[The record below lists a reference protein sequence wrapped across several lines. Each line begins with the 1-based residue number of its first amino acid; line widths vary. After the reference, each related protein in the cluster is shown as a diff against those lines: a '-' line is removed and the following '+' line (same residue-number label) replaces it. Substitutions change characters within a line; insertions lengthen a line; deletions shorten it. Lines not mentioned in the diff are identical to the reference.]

1 MLSAQCPMGQMSADK
16 CPGTKQRSRGGAE
29 TRRREVP
36 VIFLRVSASP
46 RENRVAASNGR
57 ISAPDAQPTMNVTRT
72 ASAAFTAEFESEEEL
87 REEQRTNLSMGGL
100 RLTTSEIV
108 ALNATLLV
116 TLRGPWGGESFARAT
131 VVAILPEGIALV
143 IDGNPDEHVA
153 RLMARPADD
162 SSDDTIEKRQNI
174 WDRVRALSQMEK
186 ILLAIK
192 ADRTERAL
200 LLQDNDP
207 RVLLSLLR
215 NPRLTVDE
223 VARLAK
229 SSFLNFQIADVIIK
243 TTQWM
248 SNLDVRLG
256 LIHNPKTPPAYAL
269 RILPT
274 LPESEVRS
282 IARAGSNMQLKTAA
296 LRQLQ
301 GR

>member
-1 MLSAQCPMGQMSADK
+1 MK
-16 CPGTKQRSRGGAE
+16 
-29 TRRREVP
+29 
-36 VIFLRVSASP
+36 
-46 RENRVAASNGR
+46 
-57 ISAPDAQPTMNVTRT
+57 VTRT

-87 REEQRTNLSMGGL
+87 REEHRTNLSMGGL
-100 RLTTSEIV
+100 RLATTETV

-131 VVAILPEGIALV
+131 VVALLPEAIALS
-143 IDGNPDEHVA
+143 IDGNADEHLA
-153 RLMARPADD
+153 RLLVRPADD
-162 SSDDTIEKRQNI
+162 SADDSLEKKQNI

-186 ILLAIK
+186 LLLAVK

-223 VARLAK
+223 VARLTK
-229 SSFLNFQIADVIIK
+229 SSFLNFQIADVIMK

-248 SNLDVRLG
+248 SNIDVRLG
-256 LIHNPKTPPAYAL
+256 LIHNAKTPSAFAL

-282 IARAGSNMQLKTAA
+282 IARAGSNMALKTAA

>member
-1 MLSAQCPMGQMSADK
+1 MK
-16 CPGTKQRSRGGAE
+16 
-29 TRRREVP
+29 
-36 VIFLRVSASP
+36 
-46 RENRVAASNGR
+46 
-57 ISAPDAQPTMNVTRT
+57 VTRT
-72 ASAAFTAEFESEEEL
+72 ASAAFTVEFDNEDEL
-87 REEQRTNLSMGGL
+87 REEHRANLSLGGL
-100 RLTTSEIV
+100 RVVTSEAA

-116 TLRGPWGGESFARAT
+116 TLRGPWGSETFARAT
-131 VVAILPEGIALV
+131 VVAILPDGMALA
-143 IDGNPDEHVA
+143 IDGNAEEHFA
-153 RLMARPADD
+153 RLMTRSDADASAD
-162 SSDDTIEKRQNI
+162 ESQEKKQNI

-186 ILLAIK
+186 LLLAVK

-229 SSFLNFQIADVIIK
+229 SSFLTYQVADVIIK
-243 TTQWM
+243 TGQWM
-248 SNLDVRLG
+248 ANLDVRLG
-256 LIHNPKTPPAYAL
+256 LIHNAKTPPAFAL

-282 IARAGSNMQLKTAA
+282 IARGGMNMALKTAA